1 MVCRARQFLMRGCDA
16 AFEFQGSFCKAS
28 VFGFNVHCN
37 VLPCVLS
44 GLSSACLFGVG
55 SIFVPMPGVII
66 CWCYH
71 LFCFLVVVPFV
82 VPERGLLFLSP
93 SFKKPRF
100 VGRLACCSVRSTLP
114 ESVGGSW
121 ALDFLR
127 HPPVLKKDGCRL
139 RPIAPAE
146 PHHPQDLW
154 GGRLR
159 FH

>member
-1 MVCRARQFLMRGCDA
+1 MECSARQFLMGEHLYLVLISIAILC
-16 AFEFQGSFCKAS
+16 CHAS
-28 VFGFNVHCN
+28 CLACCLLFFL
-37 VLPCVLS
+37 VLVRFLCLCRVLS
-44 GLSSACLFGVG
+44 SV
-55 SIFVPMPGVII
+55 GVIT
-66 CWCYH
+66 CFVFLL
-71 LFCFLVVVPFV
+71 LFPFV

-154 GGRLR
+154 GGRHR
-159 FH
+159 IH

>member
-1 MVCRARQFLMRGCDA
+1 MRPLNFKAPFVKHLYLVLMSIAMCCHVSCLACLLLVFLVLVRFLCRCR
-16 AFEFQGSFCKAS
+16 
-28 VFGFNVHCN
+28 V
-37 VLPCVLS
+37 
-44 GLSSACLFGVG
+44 LSSA
-55 SIFVPMPGVII
+55 GVIT
-66 CWCYH
+66 CFVF
-71 LFCFLVVVPFV
+71 LFLFPFV
-82 VPERGLLFLSP
+82 VPKRGLIFLSP

-127 HPPVLKKDGCRL
+127 HPPVLKKDGCRR